1 MANDDIIFHNID
13 GSKEVFRNGQ
23 LYEKVDFEVS
33 EKDMPKIENLVID
46 KDDFPKQIEINS
58 LDLVAFDISKV
69 NSFSVSELLRIL
81 RSLQGKLNIQQYI
94 QKILDSA
101 RRSNLSTES
110 IRKLLVDVLF
120 DLIQFESTV
129 SSGSKDDVVIKVEEQ
144 EKDDIRIFDDK
155 STFETELDIKIEKD
169 IDKKLVEISKESTKS
184 IYEVKNREP
193 DTISTIRS
201 LLIEY
206 GFVFD
211 SSKDNSFS
219 IDLDEKDA
227 DLISVEIDD
236 FESKCHELNRLLLI
250 ENKKAVEKYH
260 RMVFESPIKLSKH
273 HKQVYYF
280 NKDSKG
286 NEISSCVVA
295 TLVNALSTMGVFN
308 VDIDLN
314 EIERRLVNRFV
325 DKGFLSNKYF
335 HIPYVLGHFDD
346 VNAIEELS
354 EICGVAIPE
363 IQFGYSYSL
372 EEMVSELMIG
382 NVYLMNFGGHAV
394 LISGVESDGASMRF
408 AVNDPLLTKVSYIN
422 AEDLINRLSVPKSE
436 NGEYSKDY
444 PAFLIR
450 RMQQKN

>member
-13 GSKEVFRNGQ
+13 GSKEIFRNGQ
-23 LYEKVDFEVS
+23 LFEKVDFEVS
-33 EKDMPKIENLVID
+33 EKDMPKTENLVIN
-46 KDDFPKQIEINS
+46 KDDLPKQIEINT

-81 RSLQGKLNIQQYI
+81 RSLQGKLNIQQYL

-101 RRSNLSTES
+101 RRSNLTTQS
-110 IRKLLVDVLF
+110 IRKLLVDFLF
-120 DLIQFESTV
+120 DLIQFENTV
-129 SSGSKDDVVIKVEEQ
+129 SSGSKNDFEIKVEDQ
-144 EKDDIRIFDDK
+144 KKDDVRILDDK
-155 STFETELDIKIEKD
+155 STFETELDIKIEKN
-169 IDKKLVEISKESTKS
+169 IDKKLDEISKENIKS

-193 DTISTIRS
+193 DTISTIRN

-211 SSKDNSFS
+211 TAKDNSFS
-219 IDLDEKDA
+219 IDLSEREDDF
-227 DLISVEIDD
+227 ISIDVDD
-236 FESKCHELNRLLLI
+236 FESKCEELNRLLLI
-250 ENKKAVEKYH
+250 ENQKAIEKYQ

-273 HKQVYYF
+273 HKQIYYF
-280 NKDSKG
+280 NMDSKG

-295 TLVNALSTMGVFN
+295 TLVNAFSTMGVFN
-308 VDIDLN
+308 ADIDLN
-314 EIERRLVNRFV
+314 EIEKRLVNRFV

-382 NVYLMNFGGHAV
+382 NIYLMNFGGHAV
-394 LISGVESDGASMRF
+394 LISGVESDGTTMRF

-422 AEDLINRLSVPKSE
+422 SEDLIKRLSVPKSE
-436 NGEYSKDY
+436 NGVYSKDY

-450 RMQQKN
+450 RMQQKK